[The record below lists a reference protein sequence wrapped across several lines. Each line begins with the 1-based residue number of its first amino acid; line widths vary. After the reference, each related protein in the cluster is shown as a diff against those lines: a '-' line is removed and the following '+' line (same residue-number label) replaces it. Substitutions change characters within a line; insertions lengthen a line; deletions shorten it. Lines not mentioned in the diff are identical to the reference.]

1 MEGLGRGHRRHL
13 VRQEFQN
20 RLRVGNSAKGAG
32 RSHQSARDRGKNR
45 TQRRR
50 GKQSLIGKIK
60 KYNGA
65 GRQDASFEM
74 LDGSRARV
82 TGALHFITVSAL
94 LAAGVAAI
102 NDGRATVID
111 LAGVTASDSAGLA
124 LLIEWLS
131 VAKAAN
137 HALRFENIPSQ
148 LKQLARL
155 SEVEELLVPAEEP
168 VRA

>member
-1 MEGLGRGHRRHL
+1 M
-13 VRQEFQN
+13 
-20 RLRVGNSAKGAG
+20 
-32 RSHQSARDRGKNR
+32 
-45 TQRRR
+45 
-50 GKQSLIGKIK
+50 IGKLK

-131 VAKAAN
+131 VAKSAGRT
-137 HALRFENIPSQ
+137 LRFENIPSQ
-148 LKQLARL
+148 LQQLARL
-155 SEVEELLVPAEEP
+155 SEVEELLIPA
-168 VRA
+168 